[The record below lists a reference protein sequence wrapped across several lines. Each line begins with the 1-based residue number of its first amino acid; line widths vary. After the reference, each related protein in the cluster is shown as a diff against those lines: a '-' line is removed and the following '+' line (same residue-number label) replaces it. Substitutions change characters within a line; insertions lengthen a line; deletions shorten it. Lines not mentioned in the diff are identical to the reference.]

1 MKKLSFFHTPFLFY
15 TGSCKEHF
23 TYEKREG
30 YWLIVLFFVVSKDN
44 FM

>member
-1 MKKLSFFHTPFLFY
+1 MAFLFLY
-15 TGSCKEHF
+15 ESCKEHF

-30 YWLIVLFFVVSKDN
+30 YWLIVLFFGISKDN